1 MDGSGLR
8 YRDAFIN
15 FPPFAQTIYIQE
27 GAEFKIQ
34 CAQYTGITLL
44 VINMYSSCFW
54 VTLKASLDNF
64 NNSWIY
70 GRVSS
75 LYLQEGYLKSFQE
88 QLITTK
94 LMV

>member
-34 CAQYTGITLL
+34 CAQVHWHHPSRNKHVFKLFL
-44 VINMYSSCFW
+44 S
-54 VTLKASLDNF
+54 D
-64 NNSWIY
+64 
-70 GRVSS
+70 
-75 LYLQEGYLKSFQE
+75 
-88 QLITTK
+88 TK
-94 LMV
+94 GKLRQF